1 MNYRQ
6 IIAFR
11 QMGHTRVRRLE
22 DGAKVQ
28 ITDCSYSKSPCG
40 LVIVSFGASNAL
52 IFLYR
57 ISLSQTNLSLI
68 LTSDIPSACLED

>member
-28 ITDCSYSKSPCG
+28 ITDCSYNKSPCG
-40 LVIVSFGASNAL
+40 LVIVSFRASNAC
-52 IFLYR
+52 
-57 ISLSQTNLSLI
+57 N
-68 LTSDIPSACLED
+68 IPII